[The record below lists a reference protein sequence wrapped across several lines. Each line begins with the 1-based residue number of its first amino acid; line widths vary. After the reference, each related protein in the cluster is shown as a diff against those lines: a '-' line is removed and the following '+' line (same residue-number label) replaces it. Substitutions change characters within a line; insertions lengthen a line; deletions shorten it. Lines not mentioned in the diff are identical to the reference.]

1 MTTTSPKDGTTIPL
15 FAPVG
20 GVCSKWRLLVATS
33 KVAVNVRKGQRLLSI
48 KDDDGQKEVVE
59 LVSPCSG
66 KLRVDVL
73 EGDRVVAGQCLGS
86 ITEDAPCEHPVFYGG
101 VCCKCGMSQSVVTSS
116 TSSSSSSSGSSVP
129 TATAVAVG
137 VRTQGAPSSLLVSG
151 GHRLVLST
159 DEASRVQQQ
168 KTLALRNARKL
179 ALVLDLDHT
188 LIHAT
193 GAWGAF
199 EGVAAGAHRDDDAA
213 GWDIKSISI
222 DEGVP
227 GAPPK
232 SYFIKLRPHL
242 AWFLAEAHKLCSLT
256 IYTAGTRKYAE
267 AVARAIDPGDAY
279 FQGRIVSRSD
289 IPNDKSDGLDKSLE
303 RIFLADASMAV
314 IMDDREDV
322 WRGRQAEQLIL
333 VRPFHF
339 FVGVPEVNN
348 ASGPATAASAASSSS
363 SASSAQSEGR
373 AAAAPTAPPQ
383 STGPIIMLSGER
395 PGVLVA
401 PADAAAA
408 KPLGF
413 QLRMN
418 AGLRLQ
424 PSLPSTGATS
434 LCADTVPA
442 AINAV
447 AEYDDQ
453 LPRCL
458 SLLQDIHRRFYDIAD
473 NTGTAAVASIPDPML
488 SVSRILSEIKTSTL
502 RGCVIAFSGIIPVND
517 VNPQNHHCWRLAV
530 SLGAR
535 VVSDITADASTCL
548 MHDAIVT
555 SVLPHSRPPCLI
567 PGSTSHRRRR
577 QHNQGPGVP
586 SPGQRVG
593 GAP

>member
-1 MTTTSPKDGTTIPL
+1 MIAIKFIIRAHHAQIIRSKKVMELPAPVDGVVKWRTGGGTTSK
-15 FAPVG
+15 A
-20 GVCSKWRLLVATS
+20 VA
-33 KVAVNVRKGQRLLSI
+33 VRKGQRLLSI
-48 KDDDGQKEVVE
+48 KDDRQKDLADV
-59 LVSPCSG
+59 VSPCSG
-66 KLRVDVL
+66 KLTVNVH
-73 EGDRVVAGQCLGS
+73 EGERVVAGQSLGT
-86 ITEDAPCEHPVFYGG
+86 IVEDAPCEHPVFYSG
-101 VCCKCGMSQSVVTSS
+101 VCCKCGIPQSAVVAP
-116 TSSSSSSSGSSVP
+116 SSSSSSSS
-129 TATAVAVG
+129 AIAAA
-137 VRTQGAPSSLLVSG
+137 APAAAAPPPPPAQSSSLLVSG

-159 DEASRVQQQ
+159 DEASKVQQN
-168 KTLALRNARKL
+168 KSLALRNARKL

-193 GAWGAF
+193 GAWGGF
-199 EGVAAGAHRDDDAA
+199 EGVAAGEHRDDDAA
-213 GWDIKSISI
+213 GWDIKSIAI

-289 IPNDKSDGLDKSLE
+289 IPNDRSEGLDKSLE

-322 WRGRQAEQLIL
+322 WRGRQAEQLLL

-348 ASGPATAASAASSSS
+348 ASGPGTATAAAPSSSS
-363 SASSAQSEGR
+363 SASSDGQATT
-373 AAAAPTAPPQ
+373 AAPVAPPP
-383 STGPIIMLSGER
+383 STGPIILLSGER

-401 PADAAAA
+401 PAEATAA
-408 KPLGF
+408 KPPGF

-424 PSLPSTGATS
+424 PSASPTGAAAGT
-434 LCADTVPA
+434 AATVPVA
-442 AINAV
+442 VNTV
-447 AEYDDQ
+447 AEFDDQ

-458 SLLQDIHRRFYDIAD
+458 ALLQDIHRRFYDIAD
-473 NTGTAAVASIPDPML
+473 KADAAAGPLPATTL
-488 SVSRILSEIKTSTL
+488 SVSRILGEMKTSIL

-517 VNPQNHHCWRLAV
+517 PNPQHHPCWRLAA

-535 VVSDITADASTCL
+535 VVSDITADASKLCCCEFRCGL
-548 MHDAIVT
+548 LV
-555 SVLPHSRPPCLI
+555 
-567 PGSTSHRRRR
+567 HRA
-577 QHNQGPGVP
+577 
-586 SPGQRVG
+586 S
-593 GAP
+593 